1 MRQIYVSSCEPAG
14 GIYRFALDCG
24 KLHLL
29 DKAMLDR
36 PMYTVLSGNRLY
48 VLLRQTDTETDF
60 GGVTHMTV
68 NADGRLGESAAVVSS
83 EGVVPCHLCVFGGN
97 VYLVNYLSGNVVC
110 VGGAV
115 RQHSG
120 RSVNPARQEA
130 PHTHFVQPSPDGK
143 YLLCCDL
150 GLDRIYTLDAA
161 LNEVSSVQT
170 IPGDG
175 PRHLA
180 YSEDG
185 QFVYCANELSSTV
198 GVYAYADGKLTL
210 LRTVSCAEKANGN
223 APAAIRRRD
232 GLLWVSNRGEDTI
245 SCFRTEGD
253 RLEFVSRTPVG
264 GSFPRDFAFADGYLV
279 CANEHSDSV
288 TVFRAEDGRL
298 IQTDAV
304 SGIRSPLC
312 VTVL

>member
-1 MRQIYVSSCEPAG
+1 MRQIYISSCDPSG
-14 GIYRFALDCG
+14 GIYRFALDGG
-24 KLHLL
+24 KLRLL
-29 DKAMLDR
+29 DKTPLDR
-36 PMYTVLSGNRLY
+36 PMYTVLSQKKLY
-48 VLLRQTDTETDF
+48 VLLRQTDTGTNH
-60 GGVTHMTV
+60 GGVTHLAV
-68 NADGRLGESAAVVSS
+68 NADGSLGQPAPVVSS
-83 EGVVPCHLCVFGGN
+83 AGVVPCHLSVFRGK

-110 VGGAV
+110 VGGPV

-120 RSVNPARQEA
+120 SSVNTARQEA

-150 GLDRIYTLDAA
+150 GLDRIFTLDAE
-161 LNEVSSVQT
+161 LNGVCSVQT
-170 IPGDG
+170 LPGDG

-198 GVYAYADGKLTL
+198 GVYAYADGRLSL
-210 LRTVSCAEKANGN
+210 LRTVSCAEKPEGN
-223 APAAIRRRD
+223 APAAIRWRD

-245 SCFRTEGD
+245 SCFRTEAD
-253 RLEFVSRTPVG
+253 RLEPAGRTPVG

-288 TVFRAEDGRL
+288 TVFRVEGEKL
-298 IQTDAV
+298 LQTDTV
-304 SGIRSPLC
+304 SGIPSPLC